1 MNLEITVKV
10 FIPVTYFANIRG
22 LKIFGSDKA
31 INFAYLRN
39 KNKSCAR
46 SSVNFLPV
54 LGKSAT

>member
-10 FIPVTYFANIRG
+10 FILVTYFANIRG
-22 LKIFGSDKA
+22 LKIFDNDNA

-46 SSVNFLPV
+46 PSVNFVPV